1 MRKTLIVALREYIVS
16 VRTKAFLIGL
26 LMMPLMMGGSFI
38 VGALMQGRV
47 DTKDKRIA
55 VADYTGRLFDAL
67 DSAARQRNEAAIFT
81 GEGTARKQTLPRF
94 VLEKVDT
101 GGADMQRLSLQLSD
115 RIRKGELM
123 AFVLIGPNVIDTN
136 KDPGQATLNYYSNTP
151 TYNDA
156 LGWIS
161 GVLNEQIQQLRLEG
175 AAFDPKV
182 VRQLT
187 QRVPVGNLGLVK
199 MDDAGNIISAV
210 ETNQLANF
218 LVPFAMMFLMFM
230 VIMATTTPLL
240 NSTLEE
246 KTQRIAEVLLASI
259 PPFELMVGKL
269 TRDRGRVSDHGY
281 RVPGRR
287 VRSAEPR
294 GVCPILSLAECLV
307 VCGLPESRRID
318 VRVHFYSH
326 RRRGQRHEGSS
337 KHDDAGDA
345 AGRLSDVCPA
355 KRHTRTRVD
364 SFARDVSIPACNADA
379 HDHPANGAAGNPGLA
394 ALVGRRARAFD
405 VPGVCVC
412 CWKNL
417 PRRHSDAGK
426 RREDQRNVPMGP
438 SRVGAWHWRRI
449 KCQVQ
454 RTSVQGSTMACSTWA
469 YVGFSP
475 RLILSRRSVIG
486 DTTCSQPLSKFQLRR
501 ARRSHES
508 YEQAR
513 AIDRKS

>member
-55 VADYTGRLFDAL
+55 VADYTGRLFDGL
-67 DSAARQRNEAAIFT
+67 DAAARQRNEVAIFT
-81 GEGTARKQTLPRF
+81 GEGAARKQTLPRF

-101 GGADMQRLSLQLSD
+101 GGAGGAGSLDMQRLSLKLSD

-123 AFVLIGPNVIDTN
+123 AFVLIGPNVIDTARN
-136 KDPGQATLNYYSNTP
+136 PGQATLNYYSNTP
-151 TYNDA
+151 TYNDV

-199 MDDAGNIISAV
+199 TDAAGNITSAV

-230 VIMATTTPLL
+230 VIMASTAPLL

-259 PPFELMVGKL
+259 PPFELMAGKL
-269 TRDRGRVSDHGY
+269 LGILGVSLTMATVYLGGAYAALNRAGY
-281 RVPGRR
+281 VQFFPWQSIGWF
-287 VRSAEPR
+287 V
-294 GVCPILSLAECLV
+294 GFLSLAVLMYGSIFIAIGAAVSDMKEAQSMMTPVMLLV
-307 VCGLPESRRID
+307 VSPMFVLQYVMREPASTLSLVMSLFPPATPMLMTIRQTVPPGIPVWQPLLGVALVLLTSLAC
-318 VRVHFYSH
+318 VF
-326 RRRGQRHEGSS
+326 
-337 KHDDAGDA
+337 A
-345 AGRLSDVCPA
+345 AGRI
-355 KRHTRTRVD
+355 
-364 SFARDVSIPACNADA
+364 F
-379 HDHPANGAAGNPGLA
+379 
-394 ALVGRRARAFD
+394 
-405 VPGVCVC
+405 
-412 CWKNL
+412 
-417 PRRHSDAGK
+417 
-426 RREDQRNVPMGP
+426 
-438 SRVGAWHWRRI
+438 RVGI
-449 KCQVQ
+449 LM
-454 RTSVQGSTMACSTWA
+454 QGKGAKISEMFRWA
-469 YVGFSP
+469 
-475 RLILSRRSVIG
+475 
-486 DTTCSQPLSKFQLRR
+486 LRG
-501 ARRSHES
+501 
-508 YEQAR
+508 
-513 AIDRKS
+513 